1 MIHHA
6 KCVMTDFF
14 SEKPP
19 ILVVDDD
26 LGLLLSIKATL
37 LSAELPEPHTISD
50 SRSVMDSV
58 RENAYKII
66 LLDLQMPY
74 MNGMELLVSIKK
86 EFPEIVCLIITA
98 TDEVST
104 AIQAIKLGA
113 YDYLVKPVNGEKL
126 IEILRRAL
134 KRYDL
139 RREVARFAGKHSFS
153 NLSNPRAFDEIVA
166 EDDLMALVF
175 YQVEAV
181 APTDYSVVI
190 TGESGTGKEM
200 MARMIHKLSSR
211 ATEPFVAVNMA
222 AITQTL
228 FEDEF
233 FGHTKGAYTHAVGDK
248 KGFFEAAHGGTLLL
262 DEITE
267 LAPPLQGKL
276 LRVIQEK
283 EFYRLGS
290 TNAKNIDV
298 RILAATNRDIL
309 EEVKQERFRADLFY
323 RLSMYTIKIP
333 PLRERKKDILPL
345 AMHFIKKYGNTKANP
360 IESLSPE
367 LKTHLMAYSFPGNIR
382 ELENMMASAVLLE
395 NTRELTLASV
405 QNMRPDQR
413 RYDDNGYDKMITLE
427 ELEKLHILRVLQDTK
442 GSRKKT
448 AEILGINTAT
458 IYRKIEK
465 YRISDKRFSDEALLK
480 AER

>member
-1 MIHHA
+1 MES
-6 KCVMTDFF
+6 V
-14 SEKPP
+14 SEQSP

-26 LGLLLSIKATL
+26 PGLLLSVKATL
-37 LSAELPEPHTISD
+37 LSADLPEPDTISD
-50 SRSVMDSV
+50 SRLVMDRV
-58 RENAYKII
+58 RKSAYQII
-66 LLDLQMPY
+66 LLDLLMPHI
-74 MNGMELLVSIKK
+74 NGMELLEMIKK
-86 EFPEIVCLIITA
+86 EFPETVCLIVTA

-104 AIQAIKLGA
+104 AIQAIRLGA

-126 IEILRRAL
+126 VAIIQRAL
-134 KRYDL
+134 KRYHL
-139 RREVARFAGKHSFS
+139 RKEVARFAGKQSFS
-153 NLSNPRAFDEIVA
+153 NLANPQAFNEIVA
-166 EDDLMALVF
+166 EDKLMAMVF
-175 YQVEAV
+175 CQVEAV

-211 ATEPFVAVNMA
+211 ASEPFVAVNMA
-222 AITQTL
+222 AFTQTL

-233 FGHTKGAYTHAVGDK
+233 FGHTKGAYTHAVSDK
-248 KGFFEAAHGGTLLL
+248 KGFFEAAHGGTLFL

-267 LAPPLQGKL
+267 LAPSLQGKL

-290 TNAKNIDV
+290 TSSRSIDV

-309 EEVKQERFRADLFY
+309 EEVKKERFRADLFY

-345 AMHFIKKYGNTKANP
+345 TRYFIQKYGNNKVYP

-367 LKTHLMAYSFPGNIR
+367 LEQCLLEYSFPGNIR

-395 NTRELTLASV
+395 KSRELTLSSV
-405 QNMRPDQR
+405 CSLHADHHFLSGKGSGLM
-413 RYDDNGYDKMITLE
+413 KLE
-427 ELEKLHILRVLQDTK
+427 DLEKQHILRVLQET
-442 GSRKKT
+442 GGNRKK
-448 AEILGINTAT
+448 AAIILGINTAT
-458 IYRKIEK
+458 VYRKIEK
-465 YRISDKRFSDEALLK
+465 YRISDKRFRNDELP
-480 AER
+480 

>member
-1 MIHHA
+1 M
-6 KCVMTDFF
+6 DFI
-14 SEKPP
+14 SEKSP

-26 LGLLLSIKATL
+26 PGLLLSIKATL
-37 LSAELPEPHTISD
+37 MSAALPEPHTISD

-58 RENAYKII
+58 RKNDYKII
-66 LLDLQMPY
+66 LLDLQMPHV
-74 MNGMELLVSIKK
+74 NGMDLLGAIKK
-86 EFPEIVCLIITA
+86 EFPETVCLIITA

-113 YDYLVKPVNGEKL
+113 YDYLIKPVNGEEL
-126 IEILRRAL
+126 VAILRRSL

-139 RREVARFAGKHSFS
+139 RKNVASFAGKRSFS

-175 YQVEAV
+175 YQIEAV
-181 APTDYSVVI
+181 APTEYSVVI

-200 MARMIHKLSSR
+200 MARMIHKLSNR

-233 FGHTKGAYTHAVGDK
+233 FGHTKGAYTHAISDK
-248 KGFFEAAHGGTLLL
+248 KGFFEAAHGGTLFL

-276 LRVIQEK
+276 LRVIQER

-290 TNAKNIDV
+290 TSSKNIDV
-298 RILAATNRDIL
+298 RILAATNRNIL

-345 AMHFIKKYGNTKANP
+345 ARYFIKKYGGTKAKP
-360 IESLSPE
+360 IKSLSPE
-367 LKTHLMAYSFPGNIR
+367 MERTLLAYSFPGNIR

-395 NTRELTLASV
+395 DSCELTLSSV
-405 QNMRPDQR
+405 RSLRVDQQQ
-413 RYDDNGYDKMITLE
+413 YSDKGNDGLITLE
-427 ELEKLHILRVLQDTK
+427 EMEKRHILRVLRETK
-442 GSRKKT
+442 GNRKKT
-448 AEILGINTAT
+448 AEVLGINTAT
-458 IYRKIEK
+458 VYRKIEK
-465 YRISDKRFSDEALLK
+465 YRMTDSRFSDEAMPK
-480 AER
+480 AEG